1 LCAFDEKVPLELGH
15 CCNDGHRHPAG
26 RTGQVDATKDKTVDP
41 DASGRQSLDRGDHV
55 DRVPAQTIQ
64 LGHHQHVVPFQ
75 SVEQFHEGRSLL
87 DCATSRNFLRNQSVP
102 LDPKTG
108 RLNLPGLVL
117 RGWSI
122 VNTRQ

>member
-15 CCNDGHRHPAG
+15 RCNDGHRHPAG
-26 RTGQVDATKDKTVDP
+26 STGQVDATKGKAVDP
-41 DASGRQSLDRGDHV
+41 DASGRQSLDRRGHV
-55 DRVPAQTIQ
+55 DRVSAQTVQ
-64 LGHHQHVVPFQ
+64 LGHHQHIVAFQ
-75 SVEQFHEGRSLL
+75 SVEQFLEGRSLL
-87 DCATSRNFLRNQSVP
+87 DCATSRNFLRNQPVP

-122 VNTRQ
+122 VDTRQ

>member
-1 LCAFDEKVPLELGH
+1 LCAFDQKVSLELGH
-15 CCNDGHRHPAG
+15 RCNDGHPHRAG

-75 SVEQFHEGRSLL
+75 SVEQFHEGRSSL
-87 DCATSRNFLRNQSVP
+87 DGGELYRLSRVGRMFGFVWPSYAYPAVASV
-102 LDPKTG
+102 G
-108 RLNLPGLVL
+108 AR
-117 RGWSI
+117 
-122 VNTRQ
+122 